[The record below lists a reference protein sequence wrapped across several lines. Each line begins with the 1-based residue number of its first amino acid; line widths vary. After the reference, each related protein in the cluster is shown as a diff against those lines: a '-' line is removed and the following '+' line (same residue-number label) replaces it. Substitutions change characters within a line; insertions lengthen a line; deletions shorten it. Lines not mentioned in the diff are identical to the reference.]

1 MRKHKQWTAK
11 RFSALSNFP
20 SFRAWI
26 VVLVTAL
33 LGTPLAAAKRCEV
46 PGLHPT
52 IQRAVDDSACGEI
65 ALGSGVYAESVS
77 IGRSLTLRGD
87 ALGETRI
94 EGRFVIDGV
103 GTLVSFADLVVES
116 SCDSPIETRSGSQF
130 ALAAVEISPSSSIPC
145 GAVGG
150 TEAMVAQVEDD
161 FLVLDSQ
168 DARDP
173 RVGMD
178 SHGGTYFVYTDTDTD
193 IIHWISYDD
202 EENLVTAA
210 APLATTAGTQEFP
223 DIAVQ
228 PDGSFY
234 AAWRS
239 EEDVNRQIRGR
250 YYDPVG
256 GLDAADALV
265 NDLPDPIIH
274 FGMEAGGVAEL
285 GDGGFAVTWSSRQ
298 SHGEQDPDDDDV
310 QGQRIGS
317 SGVVAATPQFQANNL
332 VNSGRQ
338 TEADVTPTADG
349 GFLAVWECYFSNGYQ
364 IRGRRYASDGTP
376 MGDEFQI
383 ETDTTGGQ
391 HDPRAAMNGRGEI
404 LVVWTSG
411 STPTTIRGR
420 LFDATVT
427 PVGDDFLISTRTD
440 VKQQFPDVAGATKD
454 FVVAWELQDGDW
466 DVWGRVVTGHDTF
479 DGLAFQANSYD
490 PPSLRHNEVGVGAF
504 GYQAIIAWQGTFSES
519 SGLHSITGRSIYLC
533 ELFCDGF
540 ESQDTSFWTTTLS
553 P

>member
-1 MRKHKQWTAK
+1 MRMQVQWTAK
-11 RFSALSNFP
+11 RFNAPSKWMGCRPWIGVLAVASLGSPLS
-20 SFRAWI
+20 
-26 VVLVTAL
+26 
-33 LGTPLAAAKRCEV
+33 AAKLCEV
-46 PGLHPT
+46 PGLHST
-52 IQRAVDDSACGEI
+52 IQRAIDDVACGEI
-65 ALGSGVYAESVS
+65 ALGPGVYKESVS

-87 ALGETRI
+87 ALGETTI
-94 EGRFVIDGV
+94 EGQLVIAGV
-103 GTLVSFADLVVES
+103 DTLVSFADLVVES
-116 SCDSPIETRSGSQF
+116 SCASPIDTRGGSQVI
-130 ALAAVEISPSSSIPC
+130 LSAVEISPSSAIPC
-145 GAVGG
+145 GMEGG
-150 TEAMVAQVEDD
+150 AETMVAQVEED

-168 DARDP
+168 DARNP

-202 EENLVTAA
+202 EENLVNAA

-250 YYDPVG
+250 YYDAVD
-256 GLDAADALV
+256 GLAAADALV

-285 GDGGFAVTWSSRQ
+285 GGGGFAVTWSSRQ

-310 QGQRIGS
+310 QGQRISS

-349 GFLAVWECYFSNGYQ
+349 GFLAVWECYFSDGYQ

-376 MGDEFQI
+376 MGDEFRI

-391 HDPRAAMNGRGEI
+391 HDPRAATNGRGEI
-404 LVVWTSG
+404 LVVWTFG
-411 STPTTIRGR
+411 ATPTVIRGR

-466 DVWGRVVTGHDTF
+466 DVWGRVVTGNDTF
-479 DGLAFQANSYD
+479 DGLAFQVNSYD
-490 PPSLRHNEVGVGAF
+490 PPNLIHNEVGVGAF

-519 SGLHSITGRSIYLC
+519 SGLHSINGRSIYLC

-540 ESQDTSFWTTTLS
+540 ESQDTSFWTTTVS